1 MRILVVAPTRREAQA
16 IGHGAVAGASAT
28 AVASLLDVAS
38 LDRAGAVLVI
48 AGVCGGLDPS
58 LAPGSIIIARGVSNA
73 GGVDLAP
80 SPRLLDAAQ
89 HVLRARRRAFV
100 SSRLL
105 TVEAPVSSRRAKTE
119 LWNTHGAG
127 GVDMETY
134 PLALAAEQR
143 QIPWIAIR
151 AVLDPASASLPAS
164 LRAWR
169 ADTDEQAI
177 MAEARRRPWEW
188 PAFARLAMQ
197 MRTAS
202 ASLRTAL
209 DVVLP
214 ALNGL
219 GRADVAP
226 VADLSI
232 PLVAVGTA
240 PSANGAS

>member
-1 MRILVVAPTRREAQA
+1 MVIVVAPTRREAQA
-16 IGHGAVAGASAT
+16 IRHGAVAGALA
-28 AVASLLDVAS
+28 ADVGSLLDVAS

-58 LAPGSIIIARGVSNA
+58 LVPGSIIVARGVSNSD
-73 GGVDLAP
+73 GVDLVP
-80 SPRLLDAAQ
+80 TPRLLDAVQ
-89 HVLRARRRAFV
+89 HVLRARHRAFV

-105 TVEAPVSSRRAKTE
+105 TVDAPVASRRAKTE
-119 LWNTHGAG
+119 LWNMHGAG

-134 PLALAAEQR
+134 RLALAAEQR

-151 AVLDPASASLPAS
+151 AVLDPASAALPAS

-169 ADTDEQAI
+169 ADTDEHAI

-214 ALNGL
+214 ALKAL
-219 GRADVAP
+219 APEDVAP
-226 VADLSI
+226 RTDMSI
-232 PLVAVGTA
+232 PLVAVGTGS
-240 PSANGAS
+240 SANGAS